1 MRRPSG
7 IGLSQSQSRAPTPAR
22 SLLRALHQPTLLC
35 TTACHQTRSRGG
47 GKSRWLGPGPLRCLF
62 CSRSI
67 LCRKERTYS
76 PTVQL
81 APAVNGRGGL
91 ARGGAGGAGGAA
103 RRRGGE
109 AAAWWRRR
117 GGGGRLTNRCEAV
130 RACLLWPC
138 WLYLPWLHLRWPCS
152 PRLYLLWHT
161 AARLYARAVR
171 KEPLEKPLK
180 LEQPRARRLS
190 SKWYY

>member
-1 MRRPSG
+1 MRRPPRYWARSEPVSCAHPDPLARMTPELCTSHHHYCAPRHA
-7 IGLSQSQSRAPTPAR
+7 IKHALAAAASRGGSVRAHSAAYSAPAR
-22 SLLRALHQPTLLC
+22 SCAGRSAHTRPPCSSHLRSMAEE
-35 TTACHQTRSRGG
+35 AWRGA
-47 GKSRWLGPGPLRCLF
+47 
-62 CSRSI
+62 
-67 LCRKERTYS
+67 
-76 PTVQL
+76 VL
-81 APAVNGRGGL
+81 AVLAV
-91 ARGGAGGAGGAA
+91 
-103 RRRGGE
+103 RRGGE
-109 AAAWWRRR
+109 VARRRR
-117 GGGGRLTNRCEAV
+117 GGGGRLTHRCEAV

-152 PRLYLLWHT
+152 PRLYLLWRT